1 MTRKRSTR
9 RPDDCPC
16 GSSAAF
22 QKCCGPRLNGSE
34 RAPTAEALMRSR
46 YTAYVTGQQDY
57 LIRSWHP
64 DTRPADLTLAPT
76 QQWLGLKIL
85 ATEAGGPEDEV
96 GTVEFVARFKI
107 AGRGHRL
114 HEISRFLRTADGWL
128 YLDGIRG
135 ASDSS
140 HDT

>member
-1 MTRKRSTR
+1 MTRKRSTP

-16 GSSAAF
+16 GSGAAL
-22 QKCCGPRLNGSE
+22 QNCCGPYLTGSE

-46 YTAYVTGQQDY
+46 YTAYATGQQDY
-57 LIRSWHP
+57 LIRTWHP
-64 DTRPADLTLAPT
+64 DTRPDDLALAST

-85 ATEAGGPEDEV
+85 ATEAGGSTDKA

-107 AGRGHRL
+107 VGRGHRL

-128 YLDGIRG
+128 YLNGIRG

-140 HDT
+140 QNT